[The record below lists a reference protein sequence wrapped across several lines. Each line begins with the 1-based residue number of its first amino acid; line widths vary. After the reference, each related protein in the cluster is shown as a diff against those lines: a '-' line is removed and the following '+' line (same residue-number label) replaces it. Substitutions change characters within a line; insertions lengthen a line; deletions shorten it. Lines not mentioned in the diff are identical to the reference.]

1 MPPKVK
7 LLGAFL
13 ICSDSRVFGA
23 DILLEFTLDLHP
35 RITDKI
41 ERINL

>member
-13 ICSDSRVFGA
+13 MSSDSKVLGA
-23 DILLEFTLDLHP
+23 DILLEF
-35 RITDKI
+35 IA
-41 ERINL
+41 